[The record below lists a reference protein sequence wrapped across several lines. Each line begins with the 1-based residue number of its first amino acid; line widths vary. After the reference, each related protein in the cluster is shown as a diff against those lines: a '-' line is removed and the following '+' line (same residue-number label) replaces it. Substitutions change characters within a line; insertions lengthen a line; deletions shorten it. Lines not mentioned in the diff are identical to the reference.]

1 MHKGKKKCIIPPSLP
16 LLFPLL
22 WVNIYNSPPQF
33 LQLISVSHCL
43 LTTVCLW
50 MKALF
55 QMESFYLFNF
65 LMLIFFTLLLKDVYV
80 FLIDWWWVY
89 NISLISVMH
98 QHELTIGVHMSS
110 PSWVSL
116 PPPIH
121 SHPSRLLQSS
131 SVCSLSHTANSH
143 WLSVYIWRCRCIHAA
158 LSIYLTLSLL
168 SPTLVHKCVLYIC
181 VDGVHLIPSS
191 DGLLSDRPPGYT
203 GDGKSSREKRWVPEP
218 FRKWNALDL
227 VTGWLWTV
235 RHRDQ
240 VKDTHRFLPPAS
252 QWCHAC
258 CCFSHSSSFLL
269 PSPSSF
275 WCYSCE
281 YYAASF
287 VSRGDCLSSSVRT
300 RSGRTGTK
308 EKSCAKAYVL
318 YLAAVTKNLRR
329 IVVSGS
335 YLQT

>member
-110 PSWVSL
+110 PSWISL
-116 PPPIH
+116 PPLSL
-121 SHPSRLLQSS
+121 SHPSRLLRSPN
-131 SVCSLSHTANSH
+131 LSFH
-143 WLSVYIWRCRCIHAA
+143 WLSIRAGGERGPRMIS
-158 LSIYLTLSLL
+158 LSTILWWAN
-168 SPTLVHKCVLYIC
+168 
-181 VDGVHLIPSS
+181 G
-191 DGLLSDRPPGYT
+191 
-203 GDGKSSREKRWVPEP
+203 E
-218 FRKWNALDL
+218 
-227 VTGWLWTV
+227 VTGSC
-235 RHRDQ
+235 HR
-240 VKDTHRFLPPAS
+240 
-252 QWCHAC
+252 
-258 CCFSHSSSFLL
+258 
-269 PSPSSF
+269 
-275 WCYSCE
+275 
-281 YYAASF
+281 
-287 VSRGDCLSSSVRT
+287 G
-300 RSGRTGTK
+300 
-308 EKSCAKAYVL
+308 
-318 YLAAVTKNLRR
+318 
-329 IVVSGS
+329 
-335 YLQT
+335 